1 MSELTDK
8 LERNARFYANESL
21 ALAEDPARRDR
32 RHLGSKEAA
41 TIAQMLRE
49 AADALKTPVPA

>member
-8 LERNARFYANESL
+8 LERNARFYANEAL
-21 ALAEDPARRDR
+21 ALGESPERRDR

-41 TIAQMLRE
+41 MIAQMLRE
-49 AADALKTPVPA
+49 AADALKERVPA